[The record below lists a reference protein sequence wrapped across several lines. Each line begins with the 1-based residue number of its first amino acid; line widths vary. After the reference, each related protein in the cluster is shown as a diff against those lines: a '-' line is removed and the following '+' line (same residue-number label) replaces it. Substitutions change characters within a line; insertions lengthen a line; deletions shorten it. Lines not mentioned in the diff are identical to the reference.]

1 MNDDDP
7 LAEARAIARV
17 QDGDAEAYGTLVS
30 KYLRRVVA
38 IAVYIRDAKGATSVR
53 LEAMQKIAEAVWKKW
68 ADDAHTETRK

>member
-1 MNDDDP
+1 MERGVISATNDVGLISLP
-7 LAEARAIARV
+7 
-17 QDGDAEAYGTLVS
+17 DG
-30 KYLRRVVA
+30 RVVA